1 MKIQIVRRW
10 AVVAAGV
17 ALLCGLPVIASA
29 LPVSVP
35 QLTASQLRA
44 RILTSADE
52 SYAGYAESN
61 ATFGLPPVSGLTG
74 LTSLLNGVT
83 RMRVWQATPARWRVD
98 VLSDAGE
105 RDTYQVSGYRSYI
118 WDSGGQL
125 LTEVRGRQTYRLPRA
140 ADLVPPALA
149 LRLLSEGGRQA
160 RFSVI
165 APVRVAGRDAAGLRM
180 TPADP
185 ASTVGRVDI
194 WADPSSGLP
203 LLVEVFGR
211 GSGRPALESLFFQV
225 SSWHPDPRVLTPAR
239 GPGAGF
245 TVTSPGNLAG
255 ALSNLGLVAL
265 PAELAGRIR
274 LPVQPGFE
282 TIGAYGGGLTTFAVL
297 GVRGSSGRRLIP
309 DAVKAGGTP
318 LVIAGGAGAE
328 ISAPLLNAVLVRPPG
343 FFVTFLLAGTVST
356 RLLEQAAAELTS
368 LVTLVVITTRAL
380 VKRYGAVTA
389 VGSVDLDVR
398 EGDRYGLLGPNGSGK
413 TTLVRMLLGLVYAT
427 SGEIEVLG
435 RRIPRHAR
443 EVLPQ
448 IGALI
453 EEPAAYPHLSG
464 RANLTLLDAAG
475 PGGGAA
481 RRTRR
486 QRVDEALEQVGLA
499 GVGRRPVKAY
509 SLGMRQRL
517 GLAAALIRR
526 PRLLILDEPGNGLD
540 PRGIRDLREL
550 LVGLNEAGVTVFLS
564 SHLLAEV
571 EQLCT
576 RVGVLDD
583 GRLVLQDDLAA
594 LRAPTGR
601 IVLDTP
607 DADQVAALLDGQVE
621 HRDGQQLL
629 VRYADAAALNARL
642 VGAGLRVSSIGPQ
655 QRTLEEIVLSV
666 TGTGSDHIGGTP

>member
-1 MKIQIVRRW
+1 
-10 AVVAAGV
+10 
-17 ALLCGLPVIASA
+17 VI
-29 LPVSVP
+29 
-35 QLTASQLRA
+35 
-44 RILTSADE
+44 I
-52 SYAGYAESN
+52 
-61 ATFGLPPVSGLTG
+61 
-74 LTSLLNGVT
+74 
-83 RMRVWQATPARWRVD
+83 
-98 VLSDAGE
+98 
-105 RDTYQVSGYRSYI
+105 
-118 WDSGGQL
+118 
-125 LTEVRGRQTYRLPRA
+125 
-140 ADLVPPALA
+140 
-149 LRLLSEGGRQA
+149 
-160 RFSVI
+160 
-165 APVRVAGRDAAGLRM
+165 
-180 TPADP
+180 
-185 ASTVGRVDI
+185 
-194 WADPSSGLP
+194 
-203 LLVEVFGR
+203 
-211 GSGRPALESLFFQV
+211 
-225 SSWHPDPRVLTPAR
+225 
-239 GPGAGF
+239 
-245 TVTSPGNLAG
+245 
-255 ALSNLGLVAL
+255 
-265 PAELAGRIR
+265 
-274 LPVQPGFE
+274 
-282 TIGAYGGGLTTFAVL
+282 
-297 GVRGSSGRRLIP
+297 
-309 DAVKAGGTP
+309 
-318 LVIAGGAGAE
+318 
-328 ISAPLLNAVLVRPPG
+328 
-343 FFVTFLLAGTVST
+343 
-356 RLLEQAAAELTS
+356 
-368 LVTLVVITTRAL
+368 TRAL
-380 VKRYGAVTA
+380 TKRYGAVTA
-389 VGSVDLDVR
+389 VRSVDLDVR

-427 SGEIEVLG
+427 SGDIEVLG

-464 RANLTLLDAAG
+464 RANLALLDAAG

-486 QRVDEALEQVGLA
+486 QRVNEALEQVGLA

-526 PRLLILDEPGNGLD
+526 PRLLVLDEPGNGLD

-583 GRLVLQDDLAA
+583 GRLVLQDDLAM

-601 IVLDTP
+601 IVLHTP

-629 VRYADAAALNARL
+629 VRYEDAAALNARL

>member
-1 MKIQIVRRW
+1 M
-10 AVVAAGV
+10 
-17 ALLCGLPVIASA
+17 
-29 LPVSVP
+29 
-35 QLTASQLRA
+35 
-44 RILTSADE
+44 
-52 SYAGYAESN
+52 
-61 ATFGLPPVSGLTG
+61 
-74 LTSLLNGVT
+74 
-83 RMRVWQATPARWRVD
+83 
-98 VLSDAGE
+98 
-105 RDTYQVSGYRSYI
+105 
-118 WDSGGQL
+118 
-125 LTEVRGRQTYRLPRA
+125 
-140 ADLVPPALA
+140 
-149 LRLLSEGGRQA
+149 
-160 RFSVI
+160 
-165 APVRVAGRDAAGLRM
+165 
-180 TPADP
+180 
-185 ASTVGRVDI
+185 
-194 WADPSSGLP
+194 
-203 LLVEVFGR
+203 
-211 GSGRPALESLFFQV
+211 
-225 SSWHPDPRVLTPAR
+225 
-239 GPGAGF
+239 
-245 TVTSPGNLAG
+245 
-255 ALSNLGLVAL
+255 
-265 PAELAGRIR
+265 
-274 LPVQPGFE
+274 
-282 TIGAYGGGLTTFAVL
+282 
-297 GVRGSSGRRLIP
+297 
-309 DAVKAGGTP
+309 
-318 LVIAGGAGAE
+318 
-328 ISAPLLNAVLVRPPG
+328 
-343 FFVTFLLAGTVST
+343 
-356 RLLEQAAAELTS
+356 
-368 LVTLVVITTRAL
+368 ITTRAL
-380 VKRYGAVTA
+380 VKRYGPVTA
-389 VGSVDLDVR
+389 VRSVDLDVR

-435 RRIPRHAR
+435 LRMPRHAR

-464 RANLTLLDAAG
+464 RTNLTLFDAAG
-475 PGGGAA
+475 PGGGTA

-550 LVGLNEAGVTVFLS
+550 LAGLNEAGVTVFLS

-576 RVGVLDD
+576 RVGVLDE

-629 VRYADAAALNARL
+629 VRYSDAAALNTRL
-642 VGAGLRVSSIGPQ
+642 VGAGLRVSSIGAQ

-666 TGTGSDHIGGTP
+666 TGTGSDHIAGTP